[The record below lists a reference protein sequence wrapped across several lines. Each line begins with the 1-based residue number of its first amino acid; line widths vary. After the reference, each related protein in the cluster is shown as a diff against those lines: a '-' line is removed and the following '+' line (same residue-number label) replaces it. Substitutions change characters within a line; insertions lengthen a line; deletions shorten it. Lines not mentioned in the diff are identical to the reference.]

1 MRTCDTAGYI
11 IIYKIRY
18 IAAIDNWINN
28 RIARRNRMRKF
39 IALGLAMCIGAS
51 ALTGCG
57 KTSSGNTEYICRC
70 I

>member
-1 MRTCDTAGYI
+1 
-11 IIYKIRY
+11 
-18 IAAIDNWINN
+18 
-28 RIARRNRMRKF
+28 MRKF

>member
-18 IAAIDNWINN
+18 IAAIDNWIND

-39 IALGLAMCIGAS
+39 IAL
-51 ALTGCG
+51 
-57 KTSSGNTEYICRC
+57 
-70 I
+70 